1 MQFTLTERNK
11 YGLGGAIY
19 VGNDTFILRGLDFAA
34 NSAFLGGALFAS
46 SDFSRGASLSD
57 LTYGTNN
64 ALLGTHQTIP
74 HSG

>member
-19 VGNDTFILRGLDFAA
+19 IRNDTFTLRALNFAA

-46 SDFSRGASLSD
+46 SEFSRGASLSD
-57 LTYGTNN
+57 LTYGTNS
-64 ALLGTHQTIP
+64 ALLGDY
-74 HSG
+74 